1 MKITEVLK
9 KEFILEQLIS
19 RTKRDVLQELAD
31 VILNEQADY
40 HPEETVNILLEREK
54 LGSTG
59 IGDGI
64 AIPHGKLNIIDTL
77 AISFGRSREGIDFN
91 AMDGRPVHLF
101 FLLLAPENAAGKHLK
116 MLAKLSRMLKDAT
129 FRKNLLEAASR
140 EDLYRIII
148 DKDDT
153 C

>member
-1 MKITEVLK
+1 MIIAEVLK
-9 KEFILEQLIS
+9 KEFIIEQLTS
-19 RTKRDVLQELAD
+19 RTKGEVLQELAD
-31 VILNEQADY
+31 VVLSARADY
-40 HPEETVNILLEREK
+40 HPEETVNILMEREK

-64 AIPHGKLNIIDTL
+64 AIPHGKLNIIDIL
-77 AISFGRSREGIDFN
+77 AISFGRSREGINFN
-91 AMDGRPVHLF
+91 AMDGKPVHLF
-101 FLLLAPENAAGKHLK
+101 FLLLAPENAAGQHLK

-129 FRKNLLEAASR
+129 FRKHLLEAPSR

-148 DKDDT
+148 AKDDT

>member
-1 MKITEVLK
+1 MKIAEVLK
-9 KEFILEQLIS
+9 KDFILEQLTS
-19 RTKRDVLQELAD
+19 RTKPDVLHELAD
-31 VILNEQADY
+31 VILGERADY
-40 HPEETVNILLEREK
+40 NPEGAVNILLEREK

-64 AIPHGKLNIIDTL
+64 AIPHGKLNIIDAL
-77 AISFGRSREGIDFN
+77 AISFGRSQEGIDFN
-91 AMDGRPVHLF
+91 AMDGKPVHLF
-101 FLLLAPENAAGKHLK
+101 FLLLAPENAAGQHLK

-129 FRKNLLEAASR
+129 FRKNLLEATST
-140 EDLYRIII
+140 EDLYRIIV

>member
-1 MKITEVLK
+1 MNIAEVLK
-9 KEFILEQLIS
+9 KDFVLEQLTS
-19 RTKRDVLQELAD
+19 RTKGDVLKELAD
-31 VILNEQADY
+31 VVLSERTDY
-40 HPEETVNILLEREK
+40 HPGETVNVLLEREK

-77 AISFGRSREGIDFN
+77 AISFGRSQAGIDFN
-91 AMDGRPVHLF
+91 AMDGKPVHLF
-101 FLLLAPENAAGKHLK
+101 FLLLAPENAAGQHLK

-129 FRKNLLEAASR
+129 FRKDLLEAASR
-140 EDLYRIII
+140 EEIYRIII

>member
-1 MKITEVLK
+1 MIIAEVLK
-9 KEFILEQLIS
+9 KEFILEELASI
-19 RTKRDVLQELAD
+19 TKGDVLLELAN
-31 VILNEQADY
+31 VILSEQADY
-40 HPEETVNILLEREK
+40 NPGETVNILLEREK

-77 AISFGRSREGIDFN
+77 AISFGRSREGINFN
-91 AMDGRPVHLF
+91 AMDGKPVHLF
-101 FLLLAPENAAGKHLK
+101 FLLLAPENAAGQHLK

-129 FRKNLLEAASR
+129 FRKNLLDAPSR
-140 EDLYRIII
+140 EELYHLII
-148 DKDDT
+148 DKDDS

>member
-1 MKITEVLK
+1 MKIAGVLK
-9 KEFILEQLIS
+9 KDFILEQLAS
-19 RTKRDVLQELAD
+19 RTKGDVLKELAD
-31 VILNEQADY
+31 VVLGERTDY
-40 HPEETVNILLEREK
+40 NQEETVSVLLEREQ

-77 AISFGRSREGIDFN
+77 AISFGRSHGGLDFN
-91 AMDGRPVHLF
+91 AMDGKPVHLF
-101 FLLLAPENAAGKHLK
+101 FLLLAPENAAGQHLK

-129 FRKNLLEAASR
+129 FRKDLLAATSR
-140 EDLYRIII
+140 DEIYRIII
-148 DKDDT
+148 DKDDG

>member
-1 MKITEVLK
+1 MKIAEVLK
-9 KEFILEQLIS
+9 KDFILEQLTS
-19 RTKRDVLQELAD
+19 GTKPDVLHELAD
-31 VILNEQADY
+31 VILGERADY
-40 HPEETVNILLEREK
+40 NPEGTVNILLEREK

-64 AIPHGKLNIIDTL
+64 AIPHGKLNIIDAL
-77 AISFGRSREGIDFN
+77 AISFGRSQEGIDFN
-91 AMDGRPVHLF
+91 AMDGKPVHLF
-101 FLLLAPENAAGKHLK
+101 FLLLAPENAAGQHLK

-129 FRKNLLEAASR
+129 FRKNLLEATST
-140 EDLYRIII
+140 EDLYRIIV